1 MKVQAVIV
9 PLYLKISKVDQNPSV
24 HSSIFCFTS
33 VVILTSVA
41 GITTLEYYKEGQDSP
56 CAKMGLPRWLSGK
69 NPPANAGDAGDTG
82 SIPGLGKSPGVGNG
96 NLPQCSC
103 LENPPEEPGGLQS
116 TGFHRVAQDWA
127 THTHAKVTHKFVKL
141 PCFCVLNDFFLWV
154 LMAHVYTLAVI
165 LLYYNGLLLCPATE
179 LLKET
184 GNYFFVSIV
193 ASILPSF

>member
-9 PLYLKISKVDQNPSV
+9 PLYPKISKVDQNPSV

-41 GITTLEYYKEGQDSP
+41 CITTLEYYKEGHDSP

-96 NLPQCSC
+96 NHSSILAWKIPWT
-103 LENPPEEPGGLQS
+103 EEPGRLQ
-116 TGFHRVAQDWA
+116 
-127 THTHAKVTHKFVKL
+127 
-141 PCFCVLNDFFLWV
+141 
-154 LMAHVYTLAVI
+154 LMQLQQVRH
-165 LLYYNGLLLCPATE
+165 N
-179 LLKET
+179 
-184 GNYFFVSIV
+184 
-193 ASILPSF
+193 

>member
-9 PLYLKISKVDQNPSV
+9 PLYPKISKVDQNPSV
-24 HSSIFCFTS
+24 HSLIFCFTS

-103 LENPPEEPGGLQS
+103 LE
-116 TGFHRVAQDWA
+116 
-127 THTHAKVTHKFVKL
+127 TH
-141 PCFCVLNDFFLWV
+141 
-154 LMAHVYTLAVI
+154 
-165 LLYYNGLLLCPATE
+165 
-179 LLKET
+179 
-184 GNYFFVSIV
+184 
-193 ASILPSF
+193 